1 MAAIDHWNPVALSS
15 ELGKKPL
22 AVKVDG
28 REIVLFRT
36 ESGLAG
42 ALDDVCVHRRM
53 RLSCGSVCGEELV
66 CPYHGWRFRT
76 DGNAESP
83 GTPKMRAQAPNFDVR
98 EEQGIVWLK
107 PAGCEAVF
115 PEFNNDGYFHM
126 ATSRH
131 DVNVP
136 LELAVDNFS
145 EVEHTP
151 MTHLAFGYDISRM
164 SEVKLT
170 VEADDRAIHCRTE
183 GPHQPM
189 PWWLRGF
196 FGVGKHV
203 DFTSDWM
210 TYFSPVHLVID
221 HVLLNHDTGQKAMV
235 LYRAYV
241 LFNPIDAENT
251 TIFSVLYAQSRYAE
265 WRFSMKS
272 GGLNIFRPLI
282 RRHAIAE
289 VELDCVKLRDL
300 ADKRPNLD
308 GLHLSRFDRLLILNR
323 DRINRIYKGL
333 VPEDAETDV
342 VAEPGDTANA
352 TEASVP
358 PTPRFSGLPQ
368 RRRVK

>member
-1 MAAIDHWNPVALSS
+1 MGAIDHWNPVALSR

-36 ESGLAG
+36 ESGQAG

-53 RLSCGSVCGEELV
+53 RLSCGSVCGEKLV
-66 CPYHGWRFRT
+66 CPYHGWTFER

-98 EEQGIVWLK
+98 EEQGILWIK
-107 PAGCEAVF
+107 PAGIEAPF
-115 PEFNNDGYFHM
+115 PDFAKEGFFHM

-131 DVNVP
+131 DVPVP

-151 MTHLAFGYDISRM
+151 MTHVAFGYDIARM

-170 VEADDRAIHCRTE
+170 VDADDSVVRCRTE
-183 GPHQPM
+183 GPHQKM
-189 PWWLRGF
+189 PWLLRAF
-196 FGVGKHV
+196 FWVGKNV
-203 DFTSDWM
+203 DFTSEWN

-221 HVLLNHDTGQKAMV
+221 HVLTDRDSGEKAMFQ
-235 LYRAYV
+235 YRAFV
-241 LFNPIDAENT
+241 LFNQIDAENT
-251 TIFSVLYAQSRYAE
+251 SIFSVLFAHSRYSE
-265 WRFSMKS
+265 WKYSMPT
-272 GGLNIFRPLI
+272 GGLRLVRPFV
-282 RRHAIAE
+282 RHHAIAE

-300 ADKRPNLD
+300 ADKQPNLD

-323 DRINRIYKGL
+323 DRINRIYRGI
-333 VPEDAETDV
+333 VPEEVDETAAP
-342 VAEPGDTANA
+342 AEPI
-352 TEASVP
+352 ASDSSLP
-358 PTPRFSGLPQ
+358 PTPRFAGLPN